1 MAVRGTRVFGLAV
14 MVAGM
19 MWIAAA
25 SAQVSPE
32 YTDWMR
38 TGREAYKADDFAAA
52 EAAFKAVLAAAQ
64 SPRQRATANGLLAM
78 TAEQMKRAG
87 DAQAYAEEALRH
99 FPDEARAKEVL
110 ARLGRSLS
118 GVPAGRAAR

>member
-1 MAVRGTRVFGLAV
+1 MAVRGTIIFGLAGIA
-14 MVAGM
+14 AGV

-64 SPRQRATANGLLAM
+64 SPRQRATANGLVAM
-78 TAEQMKRAG
+78 TAEQMKRAAE
-87 DAQAYAEEALRH
+87 AQAYAEEALRQ
-99 FPDEARAKEVL
+99 FPDEARSKDVL
-110 ARLGRSLS
+110 ARLGRGVS